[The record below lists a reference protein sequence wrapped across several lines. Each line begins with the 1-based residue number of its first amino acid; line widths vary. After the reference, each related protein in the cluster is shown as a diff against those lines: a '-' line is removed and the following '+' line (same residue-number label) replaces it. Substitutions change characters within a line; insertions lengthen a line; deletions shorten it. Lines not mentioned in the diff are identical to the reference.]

1 MGLFRFA
8 NPHYLYL
15 LAALP
20 LLAVLFLYA
29 ARNRRKRLER
39 FSESKL
45 LHELAPAVS
54 TRRVRNK
61 FILFL
66 CAAALLIVAAAR
78 PQFGSKLKEQ
88 TRKGIEIMLAVDVSN
103 SMLAEDFE
111 PNRLERS
118 KYAINR
124 LLEGMQEDKVG
135 LIVFAGDAY
144 VQLPITADYV
154 TARNFTR
161 QISTDMVSRQG
172 TAIGAAIDLAASSF
186 SSESEGSRALII
198 ITDGENHEDDAVAA
212 ARAAA
217 EKGITLYTIGIGT
230 PEGAPIKIG
239 NDYLRDEKGEMVVS
253 KLDEQTLESIAL
265 LSGGA
270 YIRSNNKS
278 IGLDEIIEKI
288 NRTEKRE
295 FKTMAFDE
303 FNEQYQYLTAV
314 ALLLLIGEWLMLP
327 HKNPLLARFNLF
339 KNANNEE

>member
-1 MGLFRFA
+1 MFRFA

>member
-15 LAALP
+15 LTALP